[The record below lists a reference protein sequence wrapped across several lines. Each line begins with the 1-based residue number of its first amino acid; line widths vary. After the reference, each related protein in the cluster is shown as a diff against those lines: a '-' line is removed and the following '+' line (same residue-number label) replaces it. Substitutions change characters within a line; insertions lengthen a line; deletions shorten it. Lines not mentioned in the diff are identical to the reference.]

1 MNPRSIILALSLSMF
16 SAIYADDFDTPGE
29 RAALQR
35 QLDPLGLPGWHA
47 LKPVS
52 QASRPESEEAILK
65 RIQRLNAKLDAIII
79 PKIDFENKPLRE
91 VLSWIRDETKRL
103 DSAAS
108 EPEKGVSI
116 LIQLFDGAHPAAP
129 LPMTLHLSNVTVRET
144 LKQLAT
150 PLNARIEV
158 LPYAVALRRN

>member
-1 MNPRSIILALSLSMF
+1 MIPRSIILVLSLSMF
-16 SAIYADDFDTPGE
+16 SAVHADDFDTPGE

-52 QASRPESEEAILK
+52 PASRPETEESILK
-65 RIQRLNAKLDAIII
+65 RAQRLNAKLDGIII

-91 VLSWIRDETKRL
+91 VLAWIRDETKRL
-103 DSAAS
+103 DSATS

-116 LIQLFDGAHPAAP
+116 MIQLFDDAHPAAP
-129 LPMTLHLSNVTVRET
+129 LPMTLHLSNVSVRET
-144 LKQLAT
+144 LKQLVA

-158 LPYAVALRRN
+158 LSYAVALRRN